1 MKKQNIERKILG
13 KIKSGEIKMKPKWK
27 FVMAMWEQRIIW
39 LMFILGAGLSILGI
53 NYFARKYNPKELV
66 EFGSVGW
73 SVFYEDFPYYWL
85 AGAVIFWILA
95 IKIWLNLGN
104 NYRVALKKVIIV
116 GALTLITI
124 IALVLFLG

>member
-1 MKKQNIERKILG
+1 
-13 KIKSGEIKMKPKWK
+13 
-27 FVMAMWEQRIIW
+27 
-39 LMFILGAGLSILGI
+39 MFILGAGLSILGI